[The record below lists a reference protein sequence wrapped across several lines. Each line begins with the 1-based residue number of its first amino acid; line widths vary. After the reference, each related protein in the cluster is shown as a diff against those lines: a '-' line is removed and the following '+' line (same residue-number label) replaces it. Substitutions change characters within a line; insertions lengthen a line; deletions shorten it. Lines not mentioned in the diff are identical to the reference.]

1 MATYDIDLLRAVF
14 VDKLN
19 DSSIFLASFYEQIED
34 EQSVSRYVQN
44 IKDMIAL
51 QNREKSVSNYKAM
64 GIISQAGS
72 AEILNIKSNY
82 ISPLEYQVR
91 LDIELSD
98 RDYVVDK
105 IKTLIMNTK
114 GRKFDTALRT
124 NGEYVIFNEFQ
135 TYNELHALPVLFNRA
150 YFPYTGSDPATAS
163 NYIAHMKTRF
173 VLTKN
178 TQNVDLT
185 TYYVYNNTTFFRTV
199 YKHTGW
205 SITSSTLSAY
215 NATTEKVEVNMDN
228 TADLISEQNI
238 FLNAVGR
245 THRGVLKINDLQALT
260 TTYYA
265 ISLGTETAVNTNF
278 GGVPQFFKLSLSF
291 NGIQSDE
298 PFLNNGL
305 DRVFVFFGGSATI
318 VKDNVSFGND
328 IVRTTIQAGK
338 DTGTIYE
345 VEPLEIPASL
355 NINDDGYSVYANG
368 FRSVDR
374 NMAIQNKLS
383 YSFVF
388 DYNNALY
395 RDLYRLSRYGANA
408 NTYTNLVFT
417 ITEYRYS
424 MGILVVDKF
433 YAKLGDGGVQNTNGD
448 VITLNVSFKV
458 GAY

>member
-1 MATYDIDLLRAVF
+1 MATYDIDLLRAIF
-14 VDKLN
+14 VDRLN
-19 DSSIFLASFYEQIED
+19 DPSIFLASFYEQIED

-105 IKTLIMNTK
+105 IKTLIANTK
-114 GRKFDTALRT
+114 GSKFDLIALT
-124 NGEYVIFNEFQ
+124 NGQVIVLTMPTILNDKLVVAEKILFTPSVGS
-135 TYNELHALPVLFNRA
+135 TYN
-150 YFPYTGSDPATAS
+150 
-163 NYIAHMKTRF
+163 
-173 VLTKN
+173 VLT
-178 TQNVDLT
+178 
-185 TYYVYNNTTFFRTV
+185 
-199 YKHTGW
+199 
-205 SITSSTLSAY
+205 
-215 NATTEKVEVNMDN
+215 ATTDFTTDLNLQYSAFDGGGGLVRSRNLYLIKDGKLYTRLVTRTQGGGFPPTFSYSYGTAVEV
-228 TADLISEQNI
+228 
-238 FLNAVGR
+238 
-245 THRGVLKINDLQALT
+245 
-260 TTYYA
+260 
-265 ISLGTETAVNTNF
+265 GTIE
-278 GGVPQFFKLSLSF
+278 GIYKLSLSF

-305 DRVFVFFGGSATI
+305 DRVFIFFGGSATI

-328 IVRTTIQAGK
+328 IVKTTIQVGK
-338 DTGTIYE
+338 DTGTIYD

-355 NINDDGYSVYANG
+355 NINDDGFSLYANG
-368 FRSVDR
+368 FQSIDR

-395 RDLYRLSRYGANA
+395 RDFYKLSRYGSGAA
-408 NTYTNLVFT
+408 TYTNLIFT
-417 ITEYRYS
+417 ITEYRYAL
-424 MGILVVDKF
+424 GVLVVDKF

>member
-1 MATYDIDLLRAVF
+1 MATYDIDLLRAIF

-105 IKTLIMNTK
+105 IKTLIANTK
-114 GRKFDTALRT
+114 GSKFDLIALT
-124 NGEYVIFNEFQ
+124 NGDVKVILPNEINTTTNKLTRREGATAVQNFM
-135 TYNELHALPVLFNRA
+135 AI
-150 YFPYTGSDPATAS
+150 TGSYNPTTATTDWLNDILVNFNSFA
-163 NYIAHMKTRF
+163 NVGAITRF
-173 VLTKN
+173 WF
-178 TQNVDLT
+178 
-185 TYYVYNNTTFFRTV
+185 VYQGKLYQR
-199 YKHTGW
+199 
-205 SITSSTLSAY
+205 SITYTTAPSTY
-215 NATTEKVEVNMDN
+215 TYGTATEV
-228 TADLISEQNI
+228 
-238 FLNAVGR
+238 
-245 THRGVLKINDLQALT
+245 
-260 TTYYA
+260 
-265 ISLGTETAVNTNF
+265 GTLE
-278 GGVPQFFKLSLSF
+278 GIYKLSLSF

-328 IVRTTIQAGK
+328 IVKTTIQVGK
-338 DTGTIYE
+338 DTGTIYD

-355 NINDDGYSVYANG
+355 NINDDGFSLYANG
-368 FRSVDR
+368 FQSIDR

-395 RDLYRLSRYGANA
+395 RDFYKLSRYGSGAA
-408 NTYTNLVFT
+408 TYTNLIFT
-417 ITEYRYS
+417 ITEYRYAL
-424 MGILVVDKF
+424 GALVVDKF